1 MLRSTIEPQHWP
13 SHVLAGASC
22 LLALNGCAPVA
33 VTTFGVGASTGV
45 SHTLTGITYRT
56 FSVPAT
62 RVKGATLTA
71 LQRMSIKVT
80 ASSKVEGSEV
90 IKATANNR
98 EIEVELEPLTPNT
111 TRMRVTAKNGL
122 FYDSATA
129 TEIILQ
135 TEKALERTVATKG
148 G

>member
-1 MLRSTIEPQHWP
+1 MRGPAHNLQDWP
-13 SHVLAGASC
+13 WRPAVGAAW
-22 LLALNGCAPVA
+22 LLVLNGCAPVA

-56 FSVPAT
+56 FSVPT
-62 RVKGATLTA
+62 PRVRGATMTA
-71 LQRMSIKVT
+71 LQRMGIKVSS
-80 ASSKVEGSEV
+80 SSKVEGSEV

-129 TEIILQ
+129 TEIILH
-135 TEKALERTVATKG
+135 TEKVLDRAVAAKG

>member
-1 MLRSTIEPQHWP
+1 MRRPALNLQDWPWRSA
-13 SHVLAGASC
+13 VGAW
-22 LLALNGCAPVA
+22 LLVLNGCAPVA
-33 VTTFGVGASTGV
+33 VTAMGVGAATGV

-56 FSVPAT
+56 FSVPMP
-62 RVKGATLTA
+62 RVRGATMTA
-71 LQRMSIKVT
+71 LQRMSIKVSS
-80 ASSKVEGSEV
+80 SSKVEGSEV

-98 EIEVELEPLTPNT
+98 EIEIELEPLTPTT

-129 TEIILQ
+129 TEIILH
-135 TEKALERTVATKG
+135 TEKVLDRAVAAKG

>member
-1 MLRSTIEPQHWP
+1 MVLGAFDCKAWP
-13 SHVLAGASC
+13 RGALAGIVWGFI
-22 LLALNGCAPVA
+22 LNGCAPVA
-33 VTTFGVGASTGV
+33 VTSFGVGAATGV
-45 SHTLTGITYRT
+45 NHTLTGITYRT
-56 FSVPAT
+56 FSVPSA
-62 RVKGATLTA
+62 RVKGATMAA
-71 LQRMSIKVT
+71 LQRMSIKVNST
-80 ASSKVEGSEV
+80 SKVEGSEV

-111 TRMRVTAKNGL
+111 TRMGVMAKNGL

-148 G
+148 